1 MASFRFVD
9 QSPSYRFA
17 MYMFQFLDVLARGE
31 HVEVVGPRLPKRAL
45 LTLDADDSWSDM
57 EGTHISNTSV
67 KSRHILYVLSGEILY
82 MFLVFWECVS
92 KPRSTIVERG
102 MEGSISLTRVEQK

>member
-1 MASFRFVD
+1 
-9 QSPSYRFA
+9 

-57 EGTHISNTSV
+57 EGTHISNTRFGAPALGTRYYARLSV
-67 KSRHILYVLSGEILY
+67 CG
-82 MFLVFWECVS
+82 
-92 KPRSTIVERG
+92 RG
-102 MEGSISLTRVEQK
+102 GRRRRG